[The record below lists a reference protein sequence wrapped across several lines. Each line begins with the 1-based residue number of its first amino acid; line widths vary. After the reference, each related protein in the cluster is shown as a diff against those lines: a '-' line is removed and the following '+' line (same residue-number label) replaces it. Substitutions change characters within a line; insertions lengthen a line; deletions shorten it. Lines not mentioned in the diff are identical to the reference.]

1 VRAPAGL
8 PRWSPAMALPVAMVP
23 IGSQRRG
30 MRWLFRDV
38 PLVLFVAVWQAA
50 VDPGLV
56 DRHFLPSF
64 SETIGAL
71 WELARNGEITWNLW
85 VTTYRS
91 LGELVISSLRG
102 IMLVAR
108 IIALQTA
115 GGRNGPAA
123 QFDARMGN
131 FPVRSVL
138 ASIGGFHGRY
148 RAIPTAAGESEFM
161 ANVGSPIS
169 TAVIAARS
177 APARP
182 FTRHRPNGNPAR
194 TSGYQSC

>member
-1 VRAPAGL
+1 
-8 PRWSPAMALPVAMVP
+8 MALPVAMVP

-38 PLVLFVAVWQAA
+38 PLVLFVAVWQAV

-85 VTTYRS
+85 VTTCRS

-102 IMLVAR
+102 IVLVAR
-108 IIALQTA
+108 IIALQTGA
-115 GGRNGPAA
+115 EGTGQRHNSTPGW
-123 QFDARMGN
+123 GIS
-131 FPVRSVL
+131 RSEAFL
-138 ASIGGFHGRY
+138 
-148 RAIPTAAGESEFM
+148 PL
-161 ANVGSPIS
+161 
-169 TAVIAARS
+169 
-177 APARP
+177 
-182 FTRHRPNGNPAR
+182 
-194 TSGYQSC
+194 